1 MHFDPCRCIALS
13 FDRQPI
19 WIQQSKTG
27 SRSREAKNRV
37 APSLGIDP
45 ICLSHFSMPGY
56 ETSQDRS
63 KIDLICR
70 SAGQSCLPFSVQI
83 LPILAPFLPQQCS
96 PQFLFDQLTDSTQ
109 QESVRTWNYNGAAMM
124 PRCVRWWWYTKTI
137 N

>member
-1 MHFDPCRCIALS
+1 VHFDPCRCIALS

-96 PQFLFDQLTDSTQ
+96 PQFLFDQLPQLIIHPGRPPTKKIQKKTVSTHH
-109 QESVRTWNYNGAAMM
+109 E
-124 PRCVRWWWYTKTI
+124 I
-137 N
+137 